1 MLRCSILTTL
11 TFIVKVDILYL
22 VHNYSHDGGGGGVG
36 MVMMVM
42 MMVVVLKWY

>member
-22 VHNYSHDGGGGGVG
+22 VHNYSHDGGGVG